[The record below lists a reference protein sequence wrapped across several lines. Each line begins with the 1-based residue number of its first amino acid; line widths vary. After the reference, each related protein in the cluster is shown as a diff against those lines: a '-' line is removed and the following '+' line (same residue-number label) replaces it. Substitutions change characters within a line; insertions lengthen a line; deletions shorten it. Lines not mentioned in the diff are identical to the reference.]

1 MLVGIGAVLA
11 VGAAIWLFV
20 ELTRPAEPEFVPL
33 PRPELA
39 DEAVADVS
47 LSRCEVE
54 GSTGQV
60 EGTLENVTSEQ
71 RYFEYHVTFTVVGT
85 GETVESAGDTMILG
99 PGESEEIWDW
109 SIRELAGEVE
119 CDVEVYS
126 NPLPDV

>member
-1 MLVGIGAVLA
+1 M
-11 VGAAIWLFV
+11 
-20 ELTRPAEPEFVPL
+20 PL
-33 PRPELA
+33 PRPELV
-39 DEAVADVS
+39 DESVAAVS

-126 NPLPDV
+126 NPLLDV